1 MLSQRISLGHS
12 LQPICMTVDLFLQEN
27 ESSKYFLS
35 HAFIEIK
42 KNWQQFIKLNK
53 SINTLQICKNCRQAN
68 SATGIFYYKVLLL

>member
-27 ESSKYFLS
+27 ESSKDFLS

-42 KNWQQFIKLNK
+42 KIGTTIYKIKQINK
-53 SINTLQICKNCRQAN
+53 YTAN
-68 SATGIFYYKVLLL
+68 M